1 MASYWLNNRSVM
13 LARIGLISMLLLTL
27 GPLIGQLSAVKMSS
41 SVMPSMTSSDMMM
54 SGHDHSGGHHDHSKM
69 NHAWYEQCG
78 YCSLA
83 LNFPFLSSTIPNI
96 IRDVL
101 QATPRPVV
109 LIRSAFKSNTLFL
122 LALTRAPPFLFR

>member
-1 MASYWLNNRSVM
+1 M

-41 SVMPSMTSSDMMM
+41 GVMPSMSSSDMMM
-54 SGHDHSGGHHDHSKM
+54 SGHDHSGSHHDNSGGHHDHSKM

-101 QATPRPVV
+101 QAAPRPVV